1 MITKISDLI
10 KPDLVFIEKELKKNI
25 LNLKL
30 SGFECLDNILGA
42 GRFLERLEVKKEQI
56 IDLIIDAL
64 ILLRNTLDFRAG
76 AVEESNNLQEDK
88 VNKLIEKYT
97 KIKESAIEKIFANLN
112 DMHKQYVNELFDSVE
127 LHSYFT
133 NLKNEVKKL
142 EETRQKLGI
151 PWRT

>member
-10 KPDLVFIEKELKKNI
+10 KPDLVFIKKELKKNI

-64 ILLRNTLDFRAG
+64 ILLRNTLDFRDG

>member
-10 KPDLVFIEKELKKNI
+10 KPDLVFIKKELKKNI

>member
-10 KPDLVFIEKELKKNI
+10 KPDLIFIKKELKKNI

-42 GRFLERLEVKKEQI
+42 GRYLERLEVKKEQI

>member
-10 KPDLVFIEKELKKNI
+10 KPDLVFIKKELKKNI

-42 GRFLERLEVKKEQI
+42 GRYLERLEVKKEQI

>member
-1 MITKISDLI
+1 M
-10 KPDLVFIEKELKKNI
+10 KK
-25 LNLKL
+25 
-30 SGFECLDNILGA
+30 
-42 GRFLERLEVKKEQI
+42 V
-56 IDLIIDAL
+56 
-64 ILLRNTLDFRAG
+64 
-76 AVEESNNLQEDK
+76 
-88 VNKLIEKYT
+88 
-97 KIKESAIEKIFANLN
+97 FANLN

>member
-10 KPDLVFIEKELKKNI
+10 KPDLVFVEKELKKNI

-56 IDLIIDAL
+56 IDLIIDVL

-76 AVEESNNLQEDK
+76 DVEESNNLQEDK